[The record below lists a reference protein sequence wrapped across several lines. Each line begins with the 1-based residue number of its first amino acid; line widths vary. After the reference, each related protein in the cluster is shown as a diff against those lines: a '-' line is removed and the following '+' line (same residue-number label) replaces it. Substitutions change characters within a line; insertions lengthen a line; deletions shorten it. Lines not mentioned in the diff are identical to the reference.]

1 MVYVVYYTFALFT
14 PSGSLQIR
22 YKLDSHEDPDVF
34 NISFK
39 SMSDG
44 QLQYV
49 KINREEETLFIE
61 VILLWRKKTWIII
74 LKVDKQNEVNTC
86 YKAVTPKSNVS

>member
-1 MVYVVYYTFALFT
+1 MVHVVHYTFALFI

-34 NISFK
+34 SISFK
-39 SMSDG
+39 SMADG
-44 QLQYV
+44 QLQHV

-61 VILLWRKKTWIII
+61 VILLGREKSWIII
-74 LKVDKQNEVNTC
+74 KKVDKQNEVNTC
-86 YKAVTPKSNVS
+86 YKAITPK